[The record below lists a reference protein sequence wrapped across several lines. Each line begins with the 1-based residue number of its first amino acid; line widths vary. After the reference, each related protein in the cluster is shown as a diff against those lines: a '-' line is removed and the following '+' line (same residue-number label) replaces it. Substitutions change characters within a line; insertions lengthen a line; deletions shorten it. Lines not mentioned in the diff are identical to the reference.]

1 MSLRPASAKA
11 TAGPAIAS
19 ATAGVEGRTMRD
31 RLTGFVAI
39 VAVVF
44 AVTAAQAH
52 HSVSGQFDVSK
63 PITLKGVISKID
75 WINPHIYVHL
85 DVKDPSGTTTT
96 WALSTLPTAMMRR
109 AGLTRETLQGKPGE
123 EVTIDAVPARD
134 GSKNLGWIN
143 KITYADGHS
152 FAPTGQ

>member
-1 MSLRPASAKA
+1 
-11 TAGPAIAS
+11 
-19 ATAGVEGRTMRD
+19 MRS
-31 RLTGFVAI
+31 RLIGLVA
-39 VAVVF
+39 AFVF
-44 AVTAAQAH
+44 AVSAASAH
-52 HSVSGQFDVSK
+52 HSVPGQFDLSK
-63 PITLKGVISKID
+63 PVTLKGVISKVD

-85 DVKDPSGTTTT
+85 DVKEANGSTTT

-109 AGLTRETLQGKPGE
+109 AGLTKDTLQGKPGE
-123 EVTIDAVPARD
+123 VVTIDAVPARD